1 MASLIFMDRLPN
13 YRKCSSAL
21 SGKAEKLSL
30 HTKGHEVADRHTTG
44 PYPVWTVENTFTE
57 NEIMQMKT
65 DGITVSPV
73 SANEAYIALT
83 NRPKGGIDDVFN

>member
-1 MASLIFMDRLPN
+1 M
-13 YRKCSSAL
+13 
-21 SGKAEKLSL
+21 
-30 HTKGHEVADRHTTG
+30 
-44 PYPVWTVENTFTE
+44 WTVENTFTE
-57 NEIMQMKT
+57 NEIMQMKA